1 MACMVPQRSFCKSV
15 EKAPQFMDRF
25 IGEADRLHRP
35 STLISELRK
44 EHQEPSSFLNELG
57 HVNDDKQLLRDEL
70 RTLFFAGVDTAA
82 AFRTKLL
89 FPRKRAEHMA

>member
-1 MACMVPQRSFCKSV
+1 
-15 EKAPQFMDRF
+15 MDRF

-35 STLISELRK
+35 STLLSELRK

-57 HVNDDKQLLRDEL
+57 HVNDIKQLLRDEL

-82 AFRTKLL
+82 AFRNKIVISSQKSRTYGVTYGMD
-89 FPRKRAEHMA
+89 RTASR

>member
-1 MACMVPQRSFCKSV
+1 
-15 EKAPQFMDRF
+15 MDRV

-44 EHQEPSSFLNELG
+44 QHHEPSTFLNELG

-89 FPRKRAEHMA
+89 FPRIGAEHMA